1 MIRMRGT
8 HTRQSIF
15 TRSGLPPPLAAVRT
29 NYMKA
34 PPAIKLKSRGRSF
47 TPPLFWRN
55 LRMSCLQLWGAVSRR
70 SRVPSRWHM
79 QVGQL
84 WAFAIIC
91 PFLSTPFAILWRG
104 TCDVV

>member
-1 MIRMRGT
+1 
-8 HTRQSIF
+8 
-15 TRSGLPPPLAAVRT
+15 
-29 NYMKA
+29 MKA
-34 PPAIKLKSRGRSF
+34 PPAAIKLKSRGRSF